1 MKPEVNGSV
10 ERVRRSKL
18 MLAILASIVEHTA
31 AVFDAREGGVCNALE
46 AGESDEAG
54 EEVTECEAAGEG
66 EASEGLDVFATQLRL
81 SGLEVDG
88 LRRASASL
96 VYRETGI
103 MG

>member
-1 MKPEVNGSV
+1 
-10 ERVRRSKL
+10 
-18 MLAILASIVEHTA
+18 LAILASIVGHNA

-46 AGESDEAG
+46 AGEADEAG

-66 EASEGLDVFATQLRL
+66 EATEWVDVFATQLRL

-88 LRRASASL
+88 RRRASASL
-96 VYRETGI
+96 VYRKKGI